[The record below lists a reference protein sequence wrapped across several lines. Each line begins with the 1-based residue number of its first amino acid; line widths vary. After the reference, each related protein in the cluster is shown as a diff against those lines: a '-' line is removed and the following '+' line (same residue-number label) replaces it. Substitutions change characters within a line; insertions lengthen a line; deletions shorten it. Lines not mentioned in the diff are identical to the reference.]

1 MRGTARVTSFT
12 RAGLRFEVSDGGP
25 LDGTPVVLLHGFPQ
39 DSRSWDKV
47 APLLHDHGYRT
58 LAPDQRGYSP
68 GARPRGRHAYRISEL
83 VADVAQLIETAGLG
97 PVHLVGHDWGAAVAW
112 GVGADRPDLLRTLS
126 TLSVPHPAA
135 FLRSLVT
142 SQQGLK
148 SWYMYFFQLP
158 WLPERQV
165 TSGKPWEKALRSAG
179 LSRESAARDAEMMR
193 DPATARAALNWYRAM
208 PMSSPRSISAKITVP
223 TMHVWSDGDV
233 AIGPKGAELTP
244 AYVEGPYTFEVLT
257 GVSHWI
263 PDEAP
268 EPLSQLLVR
277 HFE

>member
-1 MRGTARVTSFT
+1 MTGTARVTSFT
-12 RAGLRFEVSDGGP
+12 RAGLRFDVRDEGP

-47 APLLHDHGYRT
+47 APLLHERGYRT

-68 GARPRGRHAYRISEL
+68 GARPPGRRAYRISEL

-97 PVHLVGHDWGAAVAW
+97 PVHLVGHDWGAVVAW
-112 GVGADRPDLLRTLS
+112 GVGASRPDLLRTLS

-142 SQQGLK
+142 SRQGLK

-165 TSGKPWEKALRSAG
+165 ASGKPWEKALRSAG

-208 PMSSPRSISAKITVP
+208 PLSSPGSISAKITVP
-223 TMHVWSDGDV
+223 TLHLWSDGDV

-244 AYVEGPYTFEVLT
+244 AYVEAPYTFEVLT